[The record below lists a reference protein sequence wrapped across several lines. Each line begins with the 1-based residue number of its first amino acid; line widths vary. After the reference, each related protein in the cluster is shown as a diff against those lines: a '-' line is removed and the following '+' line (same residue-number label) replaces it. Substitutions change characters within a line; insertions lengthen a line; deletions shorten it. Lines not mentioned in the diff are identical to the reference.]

1 MDDFKL
7 PQIHDDGGQGSEDVN
22 MLMSL
27 SARAST
33 APVSGSPIRG
43 KLTTRGTMATY
54 KIKAKKPQWEKAR
67 PVRPGG
73 PGGKKMESRS
83 ISHGVC
89 DIELNVLAMEK
100 LMTGEFDLNQSHSSG
115 MMDHSILLKQ
125 QNMALKRKCA
135 EQADLL
141 ASVITE
147 LRLERQ
153 LASQRANELGKY
165 GEQISR
171 SESEMQEASVS
182 LQGKE
187 TQLAQLKKKLTRA
200 RREIASYQED
210 FTAMKMEKA
219 DILSKHALEM
229 REMKATNEELQQ
241 VIEAQKVI
249 NVGSKKESQSAIEE
263 VRDALARAQASQA
276 ILTRKLV
283 EVEEARAT
291 DKAAVARA
299 LEEKLLNSIKRNKRR
314 ETAEK
319 AAIDQVPEE
328 DHRMMIAELEAD
340 FEELR
345 AQYYEM
351 EEAKNAAHQNFLS
364 VSRENLKLSQEL
376 RCLLSLFNSRFSSLL
391 IDQGES
397 SLHLAQKSDVTVLRK
412 PSAPAQKKKGASRKN
427 NGRAG
432 KARAST
438 LKPSSDAEM
447 FQNLLER
454 SGGGGIPLNM
464 TELQAMVF
472 TQSRLIVEMNAEKEI
487 LTRQLQQSNGQEPL
501 IPPSP
506 SDSSATTFSQNDIVF
521 DDDWSLGINIK
532 QIHEGRQDGRLLDGV
547 SKGDH
552 WIYFFSIADRGQ
564 TIEINAVDMGQS
576 RGQRTVLSLT
586 DDDIISLFPGH
597 HAILESRGHS
607 LAMSIA
613 QRLVYKPTP
622 VPSLALTTKASASD
636 KSKVFQLTIQR
647 CDTFRRDPVNNVT
660 NKTTR
665 KKKSLVQPKTTELM
679 HESVREDVDDMEEGK
694 TTTSVWEDVVD
705 MEDSP
710 HEENSAVK
718 LQAVVRGRQSRASQ
732 ASIRE
737 GVVEREGPH
746 EEESAAKLQALARGR
761 QSRRAQASS
770 RSDGVLE
777 VEATAE
783 RERRQIRKGGF
794 KLGCETVVLGSVW
807 LYVDNGDWLVT
818 VYEPES
824 GESHEIG
831 CSKEETRRF
840 MPDGGG
846 FVYDGQDEK
855 NEERIDKV
863 CDAVLEQLC
872 LEKVDNSSAYYC
884 LAWKI
889 RHVEG
894 EAPATLCQELPN
906 DSNSAENGNG
916 LQLIKKG
923 AQKIGDNYAFISM
936 FFEEVP
942 RQDYCFIFRLVEKGS
957 ISKDSLEVR
966 VPLVDIAG
974 SKCAHFALFVLL

>member
-7 PQIHDDGGQGSEDVN
+7 PQIFDDGGQGSEDVN
-22 MLMSL
+22 MYMSL

-33 APVSGSPIRG
+33 APVSGSPIRA
-43 KLTTRGTMATY
+43 KLTTKGTMATY

-73 PGGKKMESRS
+73 PGGKKMGSYS
-83 ISHGVC
+83 TSHGVS

-100 LMTGEFDLNQSHSSG
+100 LMTGEYDPNQSHSSG
-115 MMDHSILLKQ
+115 MMDHSMLQKQ

-141 ASVITE
+141 ANVITE

-153 LASQRANELGKY
+153 LASQRANELGKI
-165 GEQISR
+165 GEKISR

-241 VIEAQKVI
+241 VLEAQKAVT
-249 NVGSKKESQSAIEE
+249 VGSKKESQSAIEE

-276 ILTRKLV
+276 ILTRKLA

-291 DKAAVARA
+291 DKATFARGLEAA
-299 LEEKLLNSIKRNKRR
+299 LVNSINRNKRR

-328 DHRMMIAELEAD
+328 DHGVMVAELEAD
-340 FEELR
+340 LEELQ
-345 AQYYEM
+345 AQYRDM
-351 EEAKNAAHQNFLS
+351 EEAKNTAHENFLS
-364 VSRENLKLSQEL
+364 ASRENVKLSQEL
-376 RCLLSLFNSRFSSLL
+376 RCLLSFCNSRFSSLL
-391 IDQGES
+391 IDQGDS
-397 SLHLAQKSDVTVLRK
+397 SLHLAQMSDVTTVLRK
-412 PSAPAQKKKGASRKN
+412 PSAPAQKRKVASRKN
-427 NGRAG
+427 HGRTG

-438 LKPSSDAEM
+438 IKPSSDAEM
-447 FQNLLER
+447 FPNLLER
-454 SGGGGIPLNM
+454 SGIPMNM

-472 TQSRLIVEMNAEKEI
+472 TQSRLITEMNAEKDI
-487 LTRQLQQSNGQEPL
+487 LTRQLQQSNGEKPVT
-501 IPPSP
+501 PPPDS
-506 SDSSATTFSQNDIVF
+506 SSATLSQNDIII
-521 DDDWSLGINIK
+521 DDDWSFGINIK

-552 WIYFFSIADRGQ
+552 WIYFFSIADTGQ
-564 TIEINAVDMGQS
+564 TLEINAVDMGQS
-576 RGQRTVLSLT
+576 RDQRTVLSLT
-586 DDDIISLFPGH
+586 DDDIVSLFPGH

-622 VPSLALTTKASASD
+622 VPSLTLPTKASASD
-636 KSKVFQLTIQR
+636 KNKVFQLTIQR
-647 CDTFRRDPVNNVT
+647 CDTFRRDPVNNIT
-660 NKTTR
+660 HKTAR
-665 KKKSLVQPKTTELM
+665 KKKSLVQPKGTELM
-679 HESVREDVDDMEEGK
+679 HESVREDDVDMDDTATFVEE
-694 TTTSVWEDVVD
+694 DVD
-705 MEDSP
+705 MEDP
-710 HEENSAVK
+710 HEEDSAVK
-718 LQAVVRGRQSRASQ
+718 LQAVVRGRQSRQSH
-732 ASIRE
+732 ASIISE
-737 GVVEREGPH
+737 DVVEMEGPH
-746 EEESAAKLQALARGR
+746 EEESAVQLQALVRGR
-761 QSRRAQASS
+761 QSRRAQAS

-777 VEATAE
+777 VEVTAAE

-794 KLGCETVVLGSVW
+794 KLGCETYVLGSVW
-807 LYVDNGDWLVT
+807 LYLDNGEWLVT

-824 GESHEIG
+824 GETHEIG
-831 CSKEETRRF
+831 CSKEETRSF
-840 MPDGGG
+840 MPDGG
-846 FVYDGQDEK
+846 FVGDGQDEN
-855 NEERIDKV
+855 NEECVDNV
-863 CDAVLEQLC
+863 CDAVLKQLC
-872 LEKVDNSSAYYC
+872 LEKADNSSACTYC
-884 LAWKI
+884 LAWKTQN
-889 RHVEG
+889 VDG

-906 DSNSAENGNG
+906 DSNSAKNGNG
-916 LQLIKKG
+916 MQLIKKG

-957 ISKDSLEVR
+957 MSKDSLEVR

-974 SKCAHFALFVLL
+974 SKCALCCCSYFCE